1 MSNTTSLGNTGGGGT
16 GDVVGPASSLDNQM
30 VVFDGLTGKLI
41 KGAPYIVDPVSGV
54 ISRDAN
60 GDPVAWGITDAA
72 TGTAVLSTT
81 ITTLSTGAVTAG
93 FGSIQEELIQNDAG
107 NTPIAFQRTV
117 TYIDPTDGAEYVGV
131 DYSILVNGVTTS
143 IYTYNGTEFAI
154 KVPLET
160 TSGRIVK
167 IRLYTAATLDSSY
180 AFVLVDTSAA
190 PQTMTLPAAPIDGQ
204 QYQIGD
210 GIGNA
215 SVNNITIDGNG
226 KNILAITSAATY
238 VISTD
243 GAVVTVTYSDDI
255 NQWKL
260 S

>member
-1 MSNTTSLGNTGGGGT
+1 MSNTTSIGAGGGGGT

-41 KGAPYIVDPVSGV
+41 KGAPYLVDPVSSV

-72 TGTAVLSTT
+72 TAAGVISTT
-81 ITTLSTGAVTAG
+81 ITTLSTGTVAAG
-93 FGSIQEELIQNDAG
+93 FGSIQQEIVQNDLG

-117 TYIDPTDGAEYVGV
+117 TYIDPTDAAEIVGV
-131 DYSILVNGVTTS
+131 DYSVLYNGVLTS
-143 IYTYNGTEFAI
+143 IYTYNGTELEV
-154 KVPLET
+154 KVPFET
-160 TSGRIVK
+160 SSGRIVK
-167 IRLYTAATLDSSY
+167 IRLYTAATLDSTY
-180 AFVLVDTSAA
+180 GYVLVDTSGA